1 MAQRQ
6 VLIVGL
12 GQFGMSLARA
22 LTNRGVSVLGVDEKR
37 ELVDEAATFIHEA
50 ACFDAA
56 KEDALR
62 HAAPA
67 ERDVCVCAIGEE
79 AREAAIMVT
88 ALLKQMGAKQIVARC
103 ASEVTGR
110 ILKLVGADE
119 TVNPERS
126 FGERMANRLF
136 FEQIVDEVALGEDLV
151 ISEVIPPT
159 PFVGRTLN
167 ELGVLRR
174 YDVNVVA
181 IRQARG
187 RSSSSIKP
195 DLDRPLEAED
205 ILVMVARQGAIGRLL
220 DHYKQR

>member
-22 LTNRGVSVLGVDEKR
+22 LTSRGVSVLGVDENQ

-62 HAAPA
+62 HAVPA
-67 ERDVCVCAIGEE
+67 DRDVCVCAIGEE

-88 ALLKQMGAKQIVARC
+88 ALLKQMGAKHIVARC
-103 ASEVTGR
+103 ASDVTAR

-119 TVNPERS
+119 TVNPERA
-126 FGERMANRLF
+126 FGERFANRLF
-136 FEQIVDEVALGEDLV
+136 FENIVDEVALGEDLV
-151 ISEVIPPT
+151 ISEIHPPKA
-159 PFVGRTLN
+159 FVGRTLN
-167 ELGVLRR
+167 ELGVLKRF
-174 YDVNVVA
+174 DLNVVA

-187 RSSSSIKP
+187 RASSSVKP
-195 DLDRPLEAED
+195 DLDRPLEPED
-205 ILVMVARQGAIGRLL
+205 ILVLVARQGAVGRLL
-220 DHYKQR
+220 ETYERN